1 MELRTLRC
9 VNKPR
14 KRLIQ
19 QTLHRVTGV
28 PQEREPRFL
37 SALVVVLILILVV
50 ILILVLILV
59 VILFLILILVIH
71 SLFLHLY
78 LCGLPLL

>member
-37 SALVVVLILILVV
+37 SALVVVLVLILIVV
-50 ILILVLILV
+50 LILVLI

>member
-19 QTLHRVTGV
+19 QTLYRVTGV
-28 PQEREPRFL
+28 PKEREPRLL
-37 SALVVVLILILVV
+37 SALVVVLILVLVVVLILILVV
-50 ILILVLILV
+50 TLILV
-59 VILFLILILVIH
+59 LILVIH

-78 LCGLPLL
+78 LCGLPLQ